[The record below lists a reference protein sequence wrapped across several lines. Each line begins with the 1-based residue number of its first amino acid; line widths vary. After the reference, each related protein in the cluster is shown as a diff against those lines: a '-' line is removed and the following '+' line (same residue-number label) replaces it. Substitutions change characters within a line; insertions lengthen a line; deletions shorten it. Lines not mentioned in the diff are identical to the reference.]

1 MIPKLEFRR
10 SLWMAICLFASKAV
24 VMVRGGNGTVFR
36 QNTANGC
43 AQAVGCTL
51 VTGLGLQF
59 EL

>member
-1 MIPKLEFRR
+1 
-10 SLWMAICLFASKAV
+10 MAICPFASQAV
-24 VMVRGGNGTVFR
+24 VMVGGRNGIVFR